1 MARRMGFHDPTTAP
15 WSHPRSNR
23 LHVATNFPSVI
34 QRGQIGPA
42 AHTASMRRMFL
53 LAALAVL
60 LIPSITAAPGS
71 TRPFAGAV
79 VAYAF
84 VVEEDGNVQ
93 VDVTIQEGL
102 LDAVRIDGP
111 GTCRERVPDPGARVF
126 FECGFLQA
134 GNYRFRLF
142 MDGGAA
148 AGYVRLQGA
157 AFAVR

>member
-1 MARRMGFHDPTTAP
+1 
-15 WSHPRSNR
+15 
-23 LHVATNFPSVI
+23 
-34 QRGQIGPA
+34 
-42 AHTASMRRMFL
+42 MRRMLL
-53 LAALAVL
+53 LAALTVL
-60 LIPSITAAPGS
+60 LLPSTMAAPS
-71 TRPFAGAV
+71 SSRPFAGTIVSFPIV
-79 VAYAF
+79 VD
-84 VVEEDGNVQ
+84 EDGNVQ
-93 VDVTIQEGL
+93 IDVTIQEGI